1 MVSIMEHLMFCLSCE
16 FKCIWR
22 SKFDTSHQ
30 IMVLKLLNA
39 ICQESNTRK
48 QMIVNILFGKIK
60 YVHLF

>member
-1 MVSIMEHLMFCLSCE
+1 MISIMKHLMFSLFCE

-39 ICQESNTRK
+39 ICQEINTRK
-48 QMIVNILFGKIK
+48 QMIANILFDKIE
-60 YVHLF
+60 YVYLF